1 MAKDDYLTL
10 KGSIIEVLPG
20 SRYRVQLDDNQHIVL
35 AYLSGKMRQHKIR
48 IVTGDRVD
56 VEVNAADI
64 DKGRISYRHR

>member
-48 IVTGDRVD
+48 IVAGDKVD
-56 VEVNAADI
+56 VEVNTADI